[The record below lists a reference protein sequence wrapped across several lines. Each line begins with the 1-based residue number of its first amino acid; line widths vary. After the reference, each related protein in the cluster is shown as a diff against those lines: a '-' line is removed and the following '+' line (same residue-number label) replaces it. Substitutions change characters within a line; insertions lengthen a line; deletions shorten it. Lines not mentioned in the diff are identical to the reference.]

1 MELSWLSWLSSGGCS
16 RGSQVSVD
24 DRWCV
29 VVQIHQTF
37 GHILKNGDLRAEGDI
52 GCALQKLAQA
62 ALQSLRD
69 QHREPGVGEETDAQK
84 LDDVRVAEVGEKTT
98 YFVVP
103 FHHALSALALEVD
116 EGIVELLSCAD
127 QSVDFKLRGPLGPS
141 AQQST

>member
-1 MELSWLSWLSSGGCS
+1 M
-16 RGSQVSVD
+16 
-24 DRWCV
+24 
-29 VVQIHQTF
+29 VQIHQTF
-37 GHILKNGDLRAEGDI
+37 GHILKNGDLRAERDI

-98 YFVVP
+98 YFVVL

-116 EGIVELLSCAD
+116 DQLRSFIIPNVKPSGRLLGGGS
-127 QSVDFKLRGPLGPS
+127 LR
-141 AQQST
+141 ST